1 MVRLQAEEVR
11 FLTDGDITELVAA
24 CQRGETMRSLAHR
37 FGVHRTTISK
47 HLERVG
53 VIKRPKIKLTGERLA
68 EAVGLYAQGW
78 STQRIAR
85 KLDLGQTTVY
95 DALKN
100 AGVQM
105 RNRGPNTK

>member
-1 MVRLQAEEVR
+1 
-11 FLTDGDITELVAA
+11 
-24 CQRGETMRSLAHR
+24 MRSLAQR

-53 VIKRPKIKLTGERLA
+53 ATKRPKIKMTEERLA
-68 EAVGLYAQGW
+68 EARKLYTEGW

-105 RNRGPNTK
+105 RGRGSSDK